1 MRRELLMTFK
11 EELFN
16 LLNED
21 EEFRKELT
29 DKLGISEIYKE
40 IRNLNVRF
48 NEMLDE
54 IRKHTLIL
62 REHARI
68 VSEQLKRLEE
78 HDRKFNE
85 ILEELREHR
94 RILDEHTKRLEEH
107 DRKFNEIL
115 EEIKNIKISQAEMSG
130 RIEALSRTYYSI
142 SSTLGDLVEDWLL
155 TKFEEELRRE
165 GLNLKEMR
173 RITVDGRE
181 IDAILRDDEA
191 VVVEVS
197 STVKAADVLKIDEEA
212 ELISKMLRRNVRKV
226 ILGMKADKKAIDLA
240 KGKGVEIKVR
250 FGVPASP

>member
-68 VSEQLKRLEE
+68 VSEQL
-78 HDRKFNE
+78 
-85 ILEELREHR
+85 
-94 RILDEHTKRLEEH
+94 KRLEEH

-240 KGKGVEIKVR
+240 KGKGFEIKVR